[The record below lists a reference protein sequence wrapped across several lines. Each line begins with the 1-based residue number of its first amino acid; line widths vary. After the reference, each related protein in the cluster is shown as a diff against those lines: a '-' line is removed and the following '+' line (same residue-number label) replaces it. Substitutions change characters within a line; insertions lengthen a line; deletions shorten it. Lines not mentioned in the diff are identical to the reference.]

1 MLDPVEGSQI
11 KEQIPDREAAE
22 GAREGEN
29 EDAHRVD
36 APALG
41 GKDARKGEPEHAD
54 RVDKRRVLGK
64 CGKDGFTDHAGL
76 LFSCD
81 QGVKRRF

>member
-29 EDAHRVD
+29 EDAQ
-36 APALG
+36 
-41 GKDARKGEPEHAD
+41 
-54 RVDKRRVLGK
+54 RRVLGK